1 MVSFM
6 RCFFIPLRG
15 VERNLS
21 TILPRAQEVKGNKME
36 IKNQSKTKIFTHPIF
51 VTLTALLC
59 CALWGSATP
68 FIKTGYE
75 LLLPSRD
82 VPSTILFAGIRFTL
96 AGILTIIIFSI
107 ARRRVLYPKLSNMP
121 RVAVISC
128 FQTIIQYIFFYV
140 GLANTSGVKGTVLS
154 GSSTFFAIIVSCLIF
169 RMEKL
174 NLKKIIACILG
185 FAGIIVINIK
195 GLTFDMNLLGDGFVI
210 FSAISLAISSVL
222 IKLFSKHEDP
232 VTLSGYQFILG
243 GAVMIAVGLGFGGKI
258 SFTSF
263 GGVAVLIYLAFLSA
277 IAYSLW
283 GILLK
288 FNPVSKVTVFSFT
301 TPIFGVILSAIML
314 KENSNVSVVA
324 LLITLA
330 LISTGIFILNYQRS
344 AKKAI
349 ENKNSINE

>member
-1 MVSFM
+1 MDISA
-6 RCFFIPLRG
+6 
-15 VERNLS
+15 S
-21 TILPRAQEVKGNKME
+21 NK
-36 IKNQSKTKIFTHPIF
+36 NKIFTHPAF

-75 LLLPSRD
+75 LLLPTRD

-96 AGILTIIIFSI
+96 AGILTVVIFSI
-107 ARRRVLYPKLSNMP
+107 ARKRFLYPKLSSMP
-121 RVAVISC
+121 MVSVVSC

-140 GLANTSGVKGTVLS
+140 GLANTTGVKGTILS

-185 FAGIIVINIK
+185 FSGIIVININ

-222 IKLFSKHEDP
+222 IKRFSKYEDP
-232 VTLSGYQFILG
+232 VTISGYQFILG
-243 GAVMIAVGLGFGGKI
+243 GAVMIIIGLAFGGRI
-258 SFTSF
+258 SLSSV
-263 GGVAVLIYLAFLSA
+263 GGIGVLIYLAFLSA

-314 KENSNVSVVA
+314 KENSNVSIVA

-330 LISTGIFILNYQRS
+330 LISMGIFILNYKKPEGKTE
-344 AKKAI
+344 AKTEEK
-349 ENKNSINE
+349 